1 MFGRSHSSRTA
12 HAITQPLPLQS
23 AQLASAPSLQQRAEQ
38 LASTLPW
45 EACRTLV
52 EAAASILFEH
62 PTPFAPTDPQ
72 VQLIAEWLTHDVG
85 ALATLS
91 AGYVQAYRPTLL
103 GLYVVWH
110 LLLDGAQQRGE
121 TRQQHR
127 QPRRL

>member
-12 HAITQPLPLQS
+12 HAMTQPLPLQS
-23 AQLASAPSLQQRAEQ
+23 AQLASAPLLQQRAEQ
-38 LASTLPW
+38 LSSTLPW

-52 EAAASILFEH
+52 EAAAPILFEH

-72 VQLIAEWLTHDVG
+72 IQLIAEWLRHDVG
-85 ALATLS
+85 ALAPLA

-121 TRQQHR
+121 TIQQHR
-127 QPRRL
+127 QTRRL